1 VTGYFLA
8 CVAAV
13 VLPFLAERYYFRKPF
28 GVFTALFR
36 LFVWQVFIL
45 ALANAIMFVL
55 LAPDAAGWL
64 HRLGAIVQTVTVLS
78 AGIIPLMS
86 ATTAVIALFILA
98 FGWFTKHKA
107 KAQ

>member
-36 LFVWQVFIL
+36 LFIWQVFTL
-45 ALANAIMFVL
+45 ALANAVMLI
-55 LAPDAAGWL
+55 LATPDAAGWL

-86 ATTAVIALFILA
+86 ATTAVVALFILA
-98 FGWFTKHKA
+98 FGWFTKRKA